1 MIKSISLENFKAFSN
16 LDQLQIKPLTILC
29 GVNSGGKSSILK
41 SLLLLKQSYE
51 NTSATNEATLNGLYT
66 TNGLMEDV
74 LYNGEGGNFSIRN
87 MFQVKFQGKKFVAT
101 SKQDI
106 TTAKEL
112 GKMTGLSSD
121 IVAWFTIDVTCSIKK
136 ANGSSMLWDRNY
148 IDYYLVTISPLS
160 KEEKP
165 IAEKTFQIE
174 LKYKAKGKGNGKYN
188 ITLKNFPTI
197 SGDSCDYLLE
207 NCTCYFSGMRLTNLY
222 YEKTS
227 QSQEI
232 LLNDFLTN
240 IYAVFRIVAEQ
251 YNGLKYLGPLRE
263 NPKRQYV
270 ITNEFSTVDSTGA
283 DTPFILARNQSKN
296 VISELYPPIDES
308 NFDEKVQPI
317 KRNLNEIVQSWMSY
331 FELGELKLIN
341 RQDSLQLSIKN
352 NNIADVGFGISQTLP
367 VIVHGLSMNYEQT
380 LILEQPE
387 IHLHPRMQM
396 RMSDLLLTLAQTN
409 HCVIVETHS
418 DHIINRIVRRAL
430 EAQDESILDNIV
442 IYFVSNSE
450 SGSKVTPITI
460 DRVCGISECPP
471 EFFTQFASETSF
483 IINAG
488 LNNMNRGNG

>member
-1 MIKSISLENFKAFSN
+1 MIKSISLEKFKAFSS
-16 LDQLQIKPLTILC
+16 LDQLEIKPLTILC

-51 NTSATNEATLNGLYT
+51 NTSAVNEATLNGLYT

-74 LYNGEGGNFSIRN
+74 LYNGKGDNFSIRN
-87 MFQVKFQGKKFVAT
+87 VFQVKYQGKKFVTT

-112 GKMTGLSSD
+112 GKITGLSSQ
-121 IVAWFTIDVTCSIKK
+121 IASWFTIDVTCSIKK
-136 ANGSSMLWDRNY
+136 ANSISTLWDRNY
-148 IDYYLVTISPLS
+148 IDRYSVIITPLS
-160 KEEKP
+160 RDGKTIPEKKF
-165 IAEKTFQIE
+165 EIE
-174 LKYKAKGKGNGKYN
+174 LTYKAKGKGKYD
-188 ITLKNFPTI
+188 IKLINFPTV
-197 SGDSCDYLLE
+197 SGNNCNYLLE
-207 NCTCYFSGMRLTNLY
+207 SCTCYFSGMRLTNLY
-222 YEKTS
+222 YEKVN
-227 QSQEI
+227 QAQDI

-263 NPKRQYV
+263 NPKRQYT
-270 ITNEFSTVDSTGA
+270 ITNEFFSADSTGA

-296 VISELYPPIDES
+296 VIAELSPPADES
-308 NFDEKVQPI
+308 NFDKKIQPL
-317 KRNLNEIVQSWMSY
+317 KHDLHEVVQSWMSY
-331 FELGELKLIN
+331 FELGELNLVSQ
-341 RQDSLQLSIKN
+341 QDSLQLRIKN

-396 RMSDLLLTLAQTN
+396 RMSDLLLTLSQTN
-409 HCVIVETHS
+409 HGVIVETHS

-430 EAQDESILDNIV
+430 EAEDESVLNNIA

-450 SGSKVTPITI
+450 NGSKVVPITI
-460 DRVCGISECPP
+460 DRVCGISECPQ

-488 LNNMNRGNG
+488 LNNMNRGNS

>member
-1 MIKSISLENFKAFSN
+1 MIKNISLKNFKAFSS

-66 TNGLMEDV
+66 TNGLMEDI
-74 LYNGEGGNFSIRN
+74 LHNGKGDSFSIRN
-87 MFQVKFQGKKFVAT
+87 VFQVKFQGKKFVTT

-112 GKMTGLSSD
+112 GKMTGLSPD
-121 IVAWFTIDVTCSIKK
+121 IVSWFTIDVSCSIKK
-136 ANGSSMLWDRNY
+136 ASGSSIIWGRNY
-148 IDYYLVTISPLS
+148 IDYYSVTISPLS
-160 KEEKP
+160 KEKEA
-165 IAEKTFQIE
+165 ITDKTFHIE
-174 LKYKAKGKGNGKYN
+174 LKYKSKGKGNVKYN
-188 ITLKNFPTI
+188 ITLENFPTI
-197 SGDSCDYLLE
+197 SGDSCNHFLE

-232 LLNDFLTN
+232 LLSDFLTN

-270 ITNEFSTVDSTGA
+270 ITNELSAVNSTGA
-283 DTPFILARNQSKN
+283 DTPFILARNQSKHM
-296 VISELYPPIDES
+296 IPELYPPLNECDF
-308 NFDEKVQPI
+308 NEKVKPTNH
-317 KRNLNEIVQSWMSY
+317 NLNEIVQSWMSY
-331 FELGELKLIN
+331 FELGELQLTS
-341 RQDSLQLSIKN
+341 RQDSLQLSIRN

-396 RMSDLLLTLAQTN
+396 RMSDLLLTLSQTN

-430 EAQDESILDNIV
+430 EAKDESFLDNIA
-442 IYFVSNSE
+442 IYFVNNSE
-450 SGSKVTPITI
+450 KGSNVTPITI
-460 DRVCGISECPP
+460 DRVCGISECPS
-471 EFFTQFASETSF
+471 EFFTQFASETRF

-488 LNNMNRGNG
+488 LSNMNRGNS